1 MKIVTE
7 FRKFNKFRIFFSF
20 FAFFHIQTSVAGK
33 MILLMQQDRKTA
45 SSCKEP
51 DGSDT
56 GIDLFQYTLQFQ
68 T

>member
-7 FRKFNKFRIFFSF
+7 FRKFNKFRNFFSF
-20 FAFFHIQTSVAGK
+20 FAYFHIQTRVAVN
-33 MILLMQQDRKTA
+33 ILLLMQQNRKTA

-56 GIDLFQYTLQFQ
+56 GIDLFHYSLQLQ